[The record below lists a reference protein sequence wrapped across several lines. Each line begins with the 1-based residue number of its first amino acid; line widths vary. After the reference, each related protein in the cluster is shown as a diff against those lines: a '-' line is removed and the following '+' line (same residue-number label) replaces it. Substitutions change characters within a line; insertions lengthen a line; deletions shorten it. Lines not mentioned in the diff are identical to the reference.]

1 MVGATEV
8 EQKCVGA
15 KYDNPR
21 RLIHTFVP
29 HIGLLVT
36 RMLFCST
43 NGPINKEQNFATSSI
58 AKANLGVYT
67 I

>member
-1 MVGATEV
+1 M
-8 EQKCVGA
+8 C
-15 KYDNPR
+15 

-43 NGPINKEQNFATSSI
+43 NGPINKEQNFATSFI
-58 AKANLGVYT
+58 AKANLGAYT
-67 I
+67 IYDAHMTHPTWLDFAA

>member
-1 MVGATEV
+1 MC
-8 EQKCVGA
+8 QF
-15 KYDNPR
+15 
-21 RLIHTFVP
+21 IHTFVP

-43 NGPINKEQNFATSSI
+43 NGPNNKEQNFATSSI

>member
-1 MVGATEV
+1 M
-8 EQKCVGA
+8 C
-15 KYDNPR
+15 

-43 NGPINKEQNFATSSI
+43 NGPINKEQNFATSFI
-58 AKANLGVYT
+58 AKTNLGVYT